1 MDIQEKDEET
11 YTLIGV
17 AMKVHSELGC
27 GFLEAVYK
35 DAFEIE
41 LRNQGILYEREKHL
55 DVFYCEEKLKSF
67 YIADFVCYNSII
79 VEAKAVQQLARH
91 DEAQLLN
98 YLKAT
103 GCKRGLLFNFARPS
117 LEHKRMVLKYGY

>member
-1 MDIQEKDEET
+1 MSDGET
-11 YTLIGV
+11 YKLIGV
-17 AMKVHSELGC
+17 AMKVHGELGF

-41 LRNQGILYEREKHL
+41 LRKRGIPYEREKRL
-55 DVFYCEEKLKSF
+55 DVFYCGEKLKSF
-67 YIADFVCYNSII
+67 YIADFVCYESII
-79 VEAKAVQQLARH
+79 VEAKAVQQFARH

-103 GCKRGLLFNFARPS
+103 GCKRGLIFNFASSS
-117 LEHKRMVLKYGY
+117 LEHKRMVLGYEH